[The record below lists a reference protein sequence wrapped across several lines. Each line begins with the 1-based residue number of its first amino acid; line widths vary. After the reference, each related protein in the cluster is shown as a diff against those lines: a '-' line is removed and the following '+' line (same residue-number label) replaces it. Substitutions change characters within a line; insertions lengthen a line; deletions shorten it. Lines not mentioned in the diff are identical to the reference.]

1 MKSLEEAEVVGETAT
16 SKKVI
21 PDGKNKGVVVVVHG
35 ANITVQQYKKKSGW
49 TLAGYARHSARTW
62 KGIASAILEL
72 TEDHLLQ

>member
-35 ANITVQQYKKKSGW
+35 ANITVQQYNKKSGW
-49 TLAGYARHSARTW
+49 TLAGYATHSASTW

-72 TEDHLLQ
+72 TKLP